1 MWRKNVFLGLW
12 QPESFQSSFSETL
25 LSPVTASS
33 HSFWVVASLRLATG
47 KASSL
52 QQQVVS
58 LIALSSSIVVW
69 NKTIMVGVHSWSS
82 KTPHCEI
89 AQYLVHISHCKSSLA
104 PLLHTFQWL
113 VQCSHSFCLQCWPQL
128 QICSSTTLSQPPKDP
143 TTTGM
148 NLMDSQYNNS
158 NCCYI
163 ITVQKFVICTWYSSA
178 LCWHW
183 HPWELLD
190 TAPSSCPVQK
200 QINARSISK
209 AR

>member
-1 MWRKNVFLGLW
+1 MWRKNVFLWLW
-12 QPESFQSSFSETL
+12 QPESFQNSFSETL

-104 PLLHTFQWL
+104 SLLHTFQWQ
-113 VQCSHSFCLQCWPQL
+113 VQDILLSRSAATLFCLQWWPQL
-128 QICSSTTLSQPPKDP
+128 RICSSATLSQPPKDP

-148 NLMDSQYNNS
+148 NLMDSQYNN
-158 NCCYI
+158 
-163 ITVQKFVICTWYSSA
+163 
-178 LCWHW
+178 
-183 HPWELLD
+183 
-190 TAPSSCPVQK
+190 
-200 QINARSISK
+200 
-209 AR
+209 

>member
-113 VQCSHSFCLQCWPQL
+113 VQCSHSFLPSVLTPASDLLQHHL
-128 QICSSTTLSQPPKDP
+128 KP
-143 TTTGM
+143 TTEG
-148 NLMDSQYNNS
+148 SNNHRNES
-158 NCCYI
+158 
-163 ITVQKFVICTWYSSA
+163 
-178 LCWHW
+178 
-183 HPWELLD
+183 D
-190 TAPSSCPVQK
+190 G
-200 QINARSISK
+200 
-209 AR
+209 